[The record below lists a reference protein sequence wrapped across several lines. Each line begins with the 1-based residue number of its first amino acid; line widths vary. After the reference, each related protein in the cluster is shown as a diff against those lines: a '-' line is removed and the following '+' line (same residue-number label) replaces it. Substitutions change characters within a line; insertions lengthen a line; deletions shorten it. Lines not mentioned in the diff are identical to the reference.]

1 MPYSG
6 NKMNKD
12 FSLYKKIQVIKDYDS
27 NLKKGSTGVITAF
40 LDPEEFPDDLVSVF
54 WEHRHKENDAPQ
66 VGPLTTYRDFSW
78 ALNFLKEHCVVLDVD
93 RGYKKYI
100 EEVGELLSTLD
111 EEE

>member
-1 MPYSG
+1 
-6 NKMNKD
+6 MNKD
-12 FSLYKKIQVIKDYDS
+12 FSLYKKIQVTKDYDS

-40 LDPEEFPDDLVSVF
+40 LDPEEFPDGDLVSVF
-54 WEHRHKENDAPQ
+54 WEQRHKEADAPK
-66 VGPLTTYRDFSW
+66 VWPLTIYKDFSW
-78 ALNFLKEHCVVLDVD
+78 ALNFLKEYCVALPVD